1 MVTPSSPTSFLPYHE
16 PGIVTILI
24 QTSLLL
30 VLNIVNTVF
39 DQLIFCGLLGQV
51 FIGVAWGTPGA
62 KWVSVETEHVIVQL
76 GYLGLILLVYEGG
89 LDTNFRSL
97 KANLFLST
105 AVAITGIGFPMGLS
119 FVLQSLSNAT
129 PLQAF
134 AAGAAFCS
142 TSLGTTFTILS
153 TSGLSSTR
161 LGTVLS
167 SAAMMD
173 DVVGLVMVQVISNLG
188 QSKDS
193 FSAFTVA
200 RPLAVSMGLAVAV
213 PLICRLVA
221 LPLTGLLNGIRES
234 SPGGMVNRFCRG
246 THTAFII
253 HTLILLGLV
262 TGATYAGTSNLFA
275 AYLAG
280 ASVSWW
286 DSEVPHV
293 EGVVKSLTLSASQ
306 QDNSV
311 TAATTSDSS
320 AQVQVARTSERTE
333 VVTSY
338 IIHHSVASTGTEVF
352 YTYYKTALQRLLK
365 PFFFASIGFAIPIRD
380 MFKAPVVWRGIVYTF
395 LMLFAKS
402 ITGVWLI
409 RLDVLWPKFQTPKV
423 LRSILRVPALCVGRM
438 SVSRK
443 GSKEKEKAQLN
454 VVAGEEGTELS
465 QKAEGKNL
473 NDTPPQ
479 AQPTNQSPQ
488 TSTIPPSQPT
498 TTPKINKPLSLYPAA
513 MLGTAMTARGEI
525 GFLIASLAETTGLFS
540 PSGEPSSQSSEIYLV
555 ATWAI
560 LLCTVIGPL
569 GIGTLVKRVRRLQGR
584 GGREGVWVGIHWEF
598 GAWVES
604 LDRSFGDESK
614 YRRPPCVKERVELKD
629 KFLVACLPD
638 GTSEFSSEALIYTA
652 VASSVDGAAVRPDD
666 ASDPSVNAPARK
678 EFSIDENGKGQR
690 LDAVISPNHL

>member
-1 MVTPSSPTSFLPYHE
+1 MSTTPIPTSFLPYHE

-30 VLNIVNTVF
+30 ILNIVNTVF

-51 FIGVAWGTPGA
+51 FVGVAWGKPGA
-62 KWVSVETEHVIVQL
+62 KWLPVETEHVIVQL

-105 AVAITGIGFPMGLS
+105 AVAITGISFPMALS
-119 FVLQSLSNAT
+119 FVLQSLSKAT

-134 AAGAAFCS
+134 AAGAALCS

-188 QSKDS
+188 ESKNS
-193 FSAFTVA
+193 FGAVTVV
-200 RPLAVSMGLAVAV
+200 RPLAVSVGLAVAV
-213 PLICRLVA
+213 PLICRFVA
-221 LPLTGLLNGIRES
+221 LPLTGVLNGVRES
-234 SPGGMVNRFCRG
+234 RPGGMMDKMCKA

-253 HTLILLGLV
+253 HTLILIGLV

-293 EGVVKSLTLSASQ
+293 EAVVKTPTPSSSQ

-311 TAATTSDSS
+311 IAPASSDTPVQDQVVGSSKEAEAAPSDESHDS
-320 AQVQVARTSERTE
+320 
-333 VVTSY
+333 VV
-338 IIHHSVASTGTEVF
+338 STGAAVF
-352 YTYYKTALQRLLK
+352 HKYYKTALQRILK
-365 PFFFASIGFAIPIRD
+365 PFFFASIGFAIPITD
-380 MFKAPVVWRGIVYTF
+380 MFKGPVVWRGIVYTI
-395 LMLFAKS
+395 LMLFAKLV
-402 ITGVWLI
+402 TGVWLV
-409 RLDVLWPKFQTPKV
+409 RLNVSWPKLQVPKV
-423 LRSILRVPALCVGRM
+423 LRSILRFPASCVGM
-438 SVSRK
+438 SLSK
-443 GSKEKEKAQLN
+443 GGPKDKSKSGAAVGQD
-454 VVAGEEGTELS
+454 GTELS
-465 QKAEGKNL
+465 QEATGKKA
-473 NDTPPQ
+473 DDAP
-479 AQPTNQSPQ
+479 AQTQRTEQSPQ
-488 TSTIPPSQPT
+488 TSASASTTPHSPPSQPP
-498 TTPKINKPLSLYPAA
+498 PKIKKPLSLYPAA

-555 ATWAI
+555 VTWAI
-560 LLCTVIGPL
+560 VLCTVIGPL
-569 GIGTLVKRVRRLQGR
+569 GIGTLVKRVRRLQIER
-584 GGREGVWVGIHWEF
+584 REG
-598 GAWVES
+598 
-604 LDRSFGDESK
+604 
-614 YRRPPCVKERVELKD
+614 
-629 KFLVACLPD
+629 
-638 GTSEFSSEALIYTA
+638 
-652 VASSVDGAAVRPDD
+652 SSVVA
-666 ASDPSVNAPARK
+666 DPLGIWGV
-678 EFSIDENGKGQR
+678 G
-690 LDAVISPNHL
+690 